1 MGGLIFLGTGDPFN
15 YERTQTALAIPLPGG
30 ETLLVDTASGTG
42 LLGQLDR
49 AGIALDGVRHLVMT
63 HRHFDHAGGLAPLLV
78 DLVAVPGAT
87 ITVYAAAETAQALH
101 DLLRLTIPGVEGWL
115 GPRLQWRVIE
125 PERPL
130 AIGDLELTP
139 FNVEHGIECVGLRVA
154 RDGRSAVFSADT
166 CPCPNLVRHARGAEL
181 LIHEVYSPDADAE
194 TAHRFGHSTAADA
207 GEAARDAGVGR
218 LMLTHFRSS
227 KYVDVEALRA
237 EAAAIF
243 PGPVDAAEDL
253 LRVAF

>member
-101 DLLRLTIPGVEGWL
+101 DLLRLTIPGVEDWL